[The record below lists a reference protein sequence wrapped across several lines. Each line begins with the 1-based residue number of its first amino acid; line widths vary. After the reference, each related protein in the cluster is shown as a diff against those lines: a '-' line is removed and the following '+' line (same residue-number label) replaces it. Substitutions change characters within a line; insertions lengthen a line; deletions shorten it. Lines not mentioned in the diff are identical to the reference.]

1 MRLSDTVAVVT
12 GAGSGIGRAT
22 ARLFAAEQ
30 ATVVVNDLDPERANE
45 TVKLIRSAGGR
56 ADAAPGDVTAP
67 GFVDSMVNGVVERHG
82 RLDVMHANA
91 GYSHAQFILGE
102 ITDAQW
108 QGDIELNLNTMFYC
122 VRASVRV
129 MSPNGSGSIICT
141 SSAAALGAVPRT
153 SAYAAAK
160 AGILQLVRS
169 AAVEYGEFGIR
180 VNAII
185 PGAVRTPA
193 FEGYIGSDERLAS
206 YERQLPLR
214 RMARPED
221 IAAAALFLASAES
234 RCVSGT
240 SILVDGAVTA
250 QRSEPHLD

>member
-45 TVKLIRSAGGR
+45 TVELIRSADGR
-56 ADAAPGDVTAP
+56 ADTAPGDVTAP
-67 GFVDSMVNGVVERHG
+67 GFVDSLVNGVVERHG

-108 QGDIELNLNTMFYC
+108 QGDIELNLNAMFYC

-193 FEGYIGSDERLAS
+193 FEGYIGSDERLAA

-250 QRSEPHLD
+250 QRAEPHLD